1 MQCTYTVPIGTF
13 VVLGVFSIGLSLLL
27 VLAPVLYSVSPPST
41 LRILVFSA
49 ISLGIPAAIML
60 WLSRFRLVF
69 TPDSLVYSSLFSG
82 QHTIRLSD
90 ITEFR
95 LVRKVSIVGGVSQW
109 IEVKTA
115 DRKLAMNYKVFSQEA
130 QHDLLSLIR
139 A

>member
-1 MQCTYTVPIGTF
+1 
-13 VVLGVFSIGLSLLL
+13 
-27 VLAPVLYSVSPPST
+27 
-41 LRILVFSA
+41 
-49 ISLGIPAAIML
+49 ML

>member
-1 MQCTYTVPIGTF
+1 
-13 VVLGVFSIGLSLLL
+13 LGVFSIGLSLLL

>member
-69 TPDSLVYSSLFSG
+69 TPDSLVYSSLFYG